1 MHDDDDLE
9 HWDQPDGDDLADEMR
24 VFTEPLILLAASA
37 AVVSFLLVFAAM
49 SLWATAQIIRAI
61 F

>member
-9 HWDQPDGDDLADEMR
+9 HWDQPDGDDLVDEMR
-24 VFTEPLILLAASA
+24 VFTEPLLLLAASA